1 MSETRMPNLRVR
13 INQIDYTVE
22 PPGPLDNTTLPKV
35 PVLRIYGESSVG
47 KKTCLHVHQVYPYFF
62 IEYAGKMDP
71 NSGACA
77 NLAHSM
83 AGLKPKASI
92 Q

>member
-1 MSETRMPNLRVR
+1 MTGTQVPNLRVC

-71 NSGACA
+71 NHGECACLVHIA
-77 NLAHSM
+77 E
-83 AGLKPKASI
+83 LKTLI
-92 Q
+92 